1 MTKRIVVGLLPVILG
16 LGCSGELEL
25 GGGPEGDA
33 RLTADIYTWECT
45 DLGDTLWEG
54 VYGFTVA
61 LEYAPDGVQSRELPE
76 PGNCNAD
83 LSMFP
88 KDAGN
93 AGSDIPGSTGDPT
106 WATTTSDGELES
118 MADGFWYDNAMGDNH
133 SCFVPQ
139 EIVSGGIELM
149 DAASLGGAM
158 TPEAGTLGTVV
169 LGDGTHTGG
178 LTFGEDMEVS
188 WESEG
193 WEESW
198 IQVRMER
205 EGQSWGTV
213 TCNTT
218 GLDSFNVDNRV
229 WSQLNGDLQV
239 EYINLYI
246 GFQNNGEFVA
256 ESGIKV
262 DTVTRAIHVE
272 VVKEI

>member
-118 MADGFWYDNAMGDNH
+118 LADGFWYDNAMGDNH

-149 DAASLGGAM
+149 DAASLSGAM
-158 TPEAGTLGTVV
+158 TPEAGILGTVV

>member
-149 DAASLGGAM
+149 DAASLSGAM